1 MNTNQ
6 TRTLQPFNILLGVD
20 GSEHCV
26 AAAQLIRDLL
36 LPADS
41 VVSAVAVHAVRHS
54 PRRSLLLAALDEV
67 QAIAQSSG
75 IKVSTG
81 LLHGHPA
88 HEIVAYADKHL
99 PTLIAVG
106 ARGLRATLGILLGG
120 VAQEV
125 VEYARWPVL
134 IVRAPYHGLHRILLV
149 TDGSAASQQ
158 AAEYV
163 AQFPL
168 PAGVEVRVMHVL
180 PPPPRP
186 ELPIFA
192 SHFTTHYS
200 SAGLSPT
207 IVADME
213 AAAEQQAENEEREGQ
228 RLLAE
233 TLDGLKAAGIEA
245 TGNLARG
252 DAATEIIEAA
262 RLQAIDLII
271 AGSRGLDAVK
281 GWLLG
286 SVSRKLVHYA
296 GCSVLIVRGLPES
309 NE

>member
-1 MNTNQ
+1 MT
-6 TRTLQPFNILLGVD
+6 TTPMRPFEILLGVD
-20 GSEHCV
+20 GSEHCI
-26 AAAQLIRDLL
+26 AAAQLIRDLP

-67 QAIAQSSG
+67 QTILQPAG
-75 IKVSTG
+75 IKVTTG

-88 HEIVAYADKHL
+88 HEIVDYADTHR

-149 TDGSAASQQ
+149 TDGSSASRQ
-158 AAEYV
+158 ATEYV
-163 AQFPL
+163 TQFPL

-186 ELPIFA
+186 DLPILTRRFP
-192 SHFTTHYS
+192 THYS
-200 SAGLSPT
+200 NTVLPPT
-207 IVADME
+207 LAADAE
-213 AAAEQQAENEEREGQ
+213 AAAERQTENEEREGQ
-228 RLLAE
+228 RI
-233 TLDGLKAAGIEA
+233 LDEALDCLEAAGLKA
-245 TGNLARG
+245 TGTLARG
-252 DAATEIIEAA
+252 DAATEIIEAI
-262 RLQAIDLII
+262 RLQSIDLVV
-271 AGSRGLDAVK
+271 AGSRGLDAVR
-281 GWLLG
+281 GWWLG

-296 GCSVLIVRGLPES
+296 GCSVLIVRGLPEKLDD
-309 NE
+309 